1 MLRHTALAAGLLL
14 AAAAPAAAQGWIE
27 LERPIG
33 PPNPNIGL
41 IRVGSQV
48 RTTIEGRVA
57 RVEVEE
63 QFRNTGNALAEGTY
77 LYPLPG
83 EAVFSG
89 FSLWMGERELRG
101 ETMTADQARG
111 IYEEIVRRR
120 RDPALLTLAG
130 HGLIRAQVFPIQPGE
145 TRKVVLRYTQVLER
159 AGDALRIRYAIGQRG
174 RSTQGGAGDR
184 GDRASD
190 SFSWKLAVPNAE
202 SYGTPY
208 SPTHQLT
215 TRTTDGRLEISLDSD
230 AAGDVEVFLPLRRN
244 LVGTSLVTHAPGGED
259 GYFML
264 LLAPPAADNANI
276 IPRDLTLVVD
286 ISGSMSGDK
295 MDQARA
301 ALIQALGTLRTTDR
315 FRVIAFSSAVR
326 QFRTGYS
333 AATETNLSAAREFVQ
348 NLVADG
354 GTNIA
359 GALDAA
365 LSGDVS
371 AERLSLVIFLTDGLP
386 SVGEQAPDRI
396 AEAAAAHVGGRR
408 LFTFGVGADVNT
420 YLLDRLAVE
429 GRGSAAYVAPNA
441 NVETAVGGLLTK
453 VQHPALVNLHVVSSP
468 VSLVEYSPASLPD
481 LFYGEELVV
490 FGRYHGEG
498 TGVVTI
504 EGERNGR
511 RERFTAE
518 ASFPS
523 TEPANDFVPKLWA
536 SRRIGELTRQARIE
550 GATPERIN
558 QIRDL
563 GLRYGILTE
572 YTSYLVQEPG
582 MAIQPGLTPMSSGA
596 LVPRDAAAPPSA
608 QTGATAFR
616 RADESARMSAVSNLA
631 AADQMAEAKMSID
644 GAPTGGGQPAE
655 LRRVGGRLFKEEK
668 GVWTDAQHRDSLR
681 VLTVQPFSPAYFA
694 LAKALPELTRYL
706 SAGDQVLVAGKRVS
720 IKVAPEGVT
729 SLAAA
734 DVTRTVKDFRGQ

>member
-1 MLRHTALAAGLLL
+1 MLRPTALAASLLL
-14 AAAAPAAAQGWIE
+14 AATAPVAAQGWIE
-27 LERPIG
+27 IERPVG
-33 PPNPNIGL
+33 PVNPNFGL

-48 RTTIEGRVA
+48 RTTIDGRVA

-63 QFRNTGNALAEGTY
+63 QFRNTGSGLAEGTY

-101 ETMTADQARG
+101 ETMNADQARG
-111 IYEEIVRRR
+111 IYEEIVRKR

-184 GDRASD
+184 GDNASD
-190 SFSWKLAVPNAE
+190 SFSWRLAVPGADA
-202 SYGTPY
+202 YGT
-208 SPTHQLT
+208 
-215 TRTTDGRLEISLDSD
+215 
-230 AAGDVEVFLPLRRN
+230 LRRN

-264 LLAPPAADNANI
+264 LLAPPPADNANVM
-276 IPRDLTLVVD
+276 PRDLTLVVD

-301 ALIQALGTLRTTDR
+301 ALMQALGTLRSTDR

-333 AATETNLSAAREFVQ
+333 AATETNLGAAREFVQ

-365 LSGDVS
+365 LTNDVS
-371 AERLSLVIFLTDGLP
+371 PERLSLVIFLTDGLP

-396 AEAAAAHVGGRR
+396 AAEAASHVGNRR

-468 VSLVEYSPASLPD
+468 VNLVDYSPASLPD

-490 FGRYHGEG
+490 FGRYRGQG
-498 TGVVTI
+498 SGVVTI

-511 RERFTAE
+511 HERFTAE

-582 MAIQPGLTPMSSGA
+582 MAGRPIQLQ
-596 LVPRDAAAPPSA
+596 DAGPLSAPVPPSA
-608 QTGATAFR
+608 QTGAKAFR

-631 AADQMAEAKMSID
+631 AADQLAEEKLSVD
-644 GAPTGGGQPAE
+644 GVGQPAE
-655 LRRVGGRLFKEEK
+655 LRRVGGRLFKEKE
-668 GVWTDAQHRDSLR
+668 GVWTDAQHLDSLR
-681 VLTVQPFSPAYFA
+681 VLTVQPYSPAYFA

-706 SAGDQVLVAGKRVS
+706 SAGDKVLVAGKRVS

-729 SLAAA
+729 SLAGAE
-734 DVTRTVKDFRGQ
+734 VTRTVKDFRGQ